1 VTELKRSIA
10 IDWADPVSTQ
20 AGIQA
25 ICDHVVAA
33 ENANHALAFTIGA
46 AVSAIERGASAHVG
60 EVVLTTL
67 DALGTMGLGSPVL
80 ESLRAT
86 ILNLAPT
93 PPDSGTRLTIV
104 RSDEGERKAA

>member
-1 VTELKRSIA
+1 MQSIA
-10 IDWADPVSTQ
+10 GSLTAPVSMQ

-25 ICDHVVAA
+25 ICDHITAA
-33 ENANHALAFTIGA
+33 ENANLALAFTIGA